1 MCAERAVRV
10 SVKMMAM
17 PNRYRSS
24 KSKSVNL
31 YGDDGYAQSVAVRG
45 ALGGKDSSVQY
56 VCGKGGSGRYGRCVI
71 VRVRAVRE

>member
-10 SVKMMAM
+10 GVKMMAR

-45 ALGGKDSSVQY
+45 TLGGKDSSVQY
-56 VCGKGGSGRYGRCVI
+56 ACGKGGSGQFSSVCVQKGRFGSV
-71 VRVRAVRE
+71 